1 MASTALLHAI
11 LFLACAADNL
21 LANPSFEETAVDL
34 PARWDLYLKPHPGA
48 TGKLVGESHT
58 GDLSVFLHT
67 PTPYDRDPVNN
78 WSQNIIAEIAG
89 QTLHLSGYIKVQE
102 AKEGALWV
110 QCWRRQPWGVLKA
123 ITTSTDAP
131 IYGTKEW
138 EQVEI
143 TLEVPQGTDFIT
155 VRCVLLGT
163 GAAWFDDI
171 SIAKTKPVKS
181 ESTPEDSEADDATKE
196 DSALPEE
203 ASPEE
208 TVVINT
214 TEDSEDIK
222 KVEAELARF
231 RQANLLLAEGV
242 QGIQSSNKELLEEIL
257 RLQIQLE
264 KLRGQ
269 VSQAAMPPPQELEPL
284 PAPVPVQ
291 DTALPPV
298 ERVPILIPH
307 QNNRSTPR

>member
-1 MASTALLHAI
+1 
-11 LFLACAADNL
+11 
-21 LANPSFEETAVDL
+21 
-34 PARWDLYLKPHPGA
+34 
-48 TGKLVGESHT
+48 
-58 GDLSVFLHT
+58 LSVFLHT

-214 TEDSEDIK
+214 TEDSEEPNSPDSDRPTSSSPKAYKASRARIRNFSK
-222 KVEAELARF
+222 RSSAYRYSSKNCAGKLA
-231 RQANLLLAEGV
+231 
-242 QGIQSSNKELLEEIL
+242 K
-257 RLQIQLE
+257 
-264 KLRGQ
+264 
-269 VSQAAMPPPQELEPL
+269 PPCHH
-284 PAPVPVQ
+284 
-291 DTALPPV
+291 
-298 ERVPILIPH
+298 R
-307 QNNRSTPR
+307 RS